1 MAISSFW
8 VISNSICS
16 IQMCNNID
24 SFFTVPNMGEWYEKM
39 KWDRCMWTNC
49 IILVSGKC
57 LYVSIF
63 HCDFCI
69 TLNYFFVVTVRW
81 HKESCGHVEYPC
93 RFQNPA
99 ATLQRV
105 IPYRVFAP
113 LCLVERCEEHLLQLI
128 PQCLSAAYSTLGT
141 HPFSRLDVLIVP
153 SNFSSLG
160 MAR

>member
-1 MAISSFW
+1 MRRLNEMGVCELSFW
-8 VISNSICS
+8 CLENVFMLVYSI
-16 IQMCNNID
+16 
-24 SFFTVPNMGEWYEKM
+24 VY
-39 KWDRCMWTNC
+39 
-49 IILVSGKC
+49 
-57 LYVSIF
+57 
-63 HCDFCI
+63 FCI

-93 RFQNPA
+93 RFQNHA

-113 LCLVERCEEHLLQLI
+113 LCLMECCEEHLLQLI